1 MDKVRIYSRGGI
13 AVSYEIQYTQDG
25 NRRYVPIK
33 KPSYRIFV
41 LLLCAVFLTVGAY
54 RLMSTESSGLL
65 SFLLPGCGEETGA
78 SIQQMLNSIRE
89 GESITDAVTT
99 FCMDIIS
106 NAK

>member
-1 MDKVRIYSRGGI
+1 MP
-13 AVSYEIQYTQDG
+13 T
-25 NRRYVPIK
+25 K
-33 KPSYRIFV
+33 KPSYRIFA

-78 SIQQMLNSIRE
+78 SIQQMLESIRG

-99 FCMDIIS
+99 FCMEIIN